1 MYNYQSLFLFK
12 QQKLFYSF
20 LQIRQNSF
28 SRQRE
33 ATTLFSKNSSSLLTP
48 LNIFINSLK
57 NQTTQMPYQSNFDY
71 LDALCLN
78 DQLTEEERTLRDQ
91 ARIYCTERLMP
102 RVTQAFREEK
112 FDPTLIPELGKMGFL
127 GAPYK
132 GYGCA
137 GVSTVGYGLL
147 TRELE
152 RVDSGYRSI
161 MSVQTSLVIG
171 PLFQYGSEEQK
182 QKYIP
187 SLASGEKIGAFGITE
202 PNHGSNPAGM
212 ETKAVW
218 NEKEK
223 VYKLSGAKSWISNSP
238 VADIFIIWARSDK
251 HENAVKGFILEKG
264 MPGLE
269 TPKIEGK
276 ISLRTSITGQI
287 LMDEVAV
294 PEENLLPG
302 ATGLSGPF
310 GCLNNAR
317 LGISWG
323 ALGAAE
329 ACFQAARDYAMDR
342 WVT

>member
-1 MYNYQSLFLFK
+1 
-12 QQKLFYSF
+12 
-20 LQIRQNSF
+20 
-28 SRQRE
+28 
-33 ATTLFSKNSSSLLTP
+33 
-48 LNIFINSLK
+48 
-57 NQTTQMPYQSNFDY
+57 MPYQSNFDY

-78 DQLTEEERTLRDQ
+78 DQLTEDERTLRDQ

-137 GVSTVGYGLL
+137 GVSSVGYGLL

-182 QKYIP
+182 QKYIS

-218 NEKEK
+218 DEKEK

-251 HENAVKGFILEKG
+251 HENAVKVCFLNQKIKKLFLKICKGFILEKG

-342 WVT
+342 WVEN